1 MQVDRSSSDGKA
13 AGEQASKAIASFI
26 RLAGTPTPKQNVT
39 WVETVDGTGLKRPR
53 ANARELL
60 TQRRWS

>member
-26 RLAGTPTPKQNVT
+26 RLAATPTLKQNVT
-39 WVETVDGTGLKRPR
+39 WVETVDGTGTHIAQNPG
-53 ANARELL
+53 
-60 TQRRWS
+60 